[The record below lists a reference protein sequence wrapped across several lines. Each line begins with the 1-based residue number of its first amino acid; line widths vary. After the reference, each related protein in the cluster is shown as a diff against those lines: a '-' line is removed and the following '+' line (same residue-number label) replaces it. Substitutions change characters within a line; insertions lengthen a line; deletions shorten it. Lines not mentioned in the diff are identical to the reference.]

1 MSKMVFIGPKDK
13 ISTKYFNTA
22 SMKFAS
28 KFVEI
33 NDESVKKI
41 NDFKP
46 DFAIVYVYNLP
57 FDNSDYVIDVLMNL
71 KDIPVVLYGTKSE
84 YKVYEQSCQAK
95 FISFILAPVLED
107 DFAKRV
113 YKFWVDIHID
123 VTDVLIEKSEDNR
136 KKVLVVDDDPISLRQ
151 MMNMLK
157 DKYKVAVVKS
167 GPAALEYL
175 TKEVPDLILLDYE
188 MPGWDG
194 VQTLEMIRANKDL
207 ISIPILFLTGISD
220 RELVTEALKHKPQG
234 YILKN
239 SDRNTILEKVSSVF
253 K

>member
-1 MSKMVFIGPKDK
+1 MSKMVFVGPKDK
-13 ISTKYFNTA
+13 ISTEYFNKI

-28 KFVEI
+28 QFVEI
-33 NDESVKKI
+33 NGESVNKI
-41 NDFKP
+41 NEFKP
-46 DFAIVYVYNLP
+46 ELAVVYVYDLP
-57 FDNSDYVIDVLMNL
+57 FDYSDYVIDVLMNL
-71 KDIPVVLYGTKSE
+71 KDIPVVLYGTKAE
-84 YKVYEQSCQAK
+84 YNVYEKSCQSK
-95 FISFILAPVLED
+95 ILSFILAPILEEEL
-107 DFAKRV
+107 AKRV
-113 YKFWVDIHID
+113 YDFWINIHID
-123 VTDVLIEKSEDNR
+123 VTDVLVEKTVDNR
-136 KKVLVVDDDPISLRQ
+136 KKVLVIDDDPISLRQ

-157 DKYKVAVVKS
+157 DSYKVAVVKS

-175 TKEVPDLILLDYE
+175 TKEVPDIILLDYE

-207 ISIPILFLTGISD
+207 ASIPILFLTGVSD

-239 SDRNTILEKVSSVF
+239 SDRNTIISKVASVL